1 MTQDPPAGPSG
12 PAASRPP
19 GEATH
24 EPSAPSERTW
34 LEATW
39 SERAALGSHGEVT
52 AYCHRGVWL
61 IEVEGDYGAVT
72 EDVDLAIQ
80 MALAE
85 CPRGVVCSL
94 MRPPQGQGAGQ
105 LIDRL
110 ASAGRHVRRWPGTPI
125 VVVCHDRAT
134 LDALDLRPDG
144 HYLGHS
150 SSLLKAWARISTQES
165 GRTAHQRLSPDGL
178 TSRTARRF
186 LSRVCTDWGL
196 GRHVPS
202 GTIIV
207 SELVTNAVQH
217 AGGDV
222 DVFLAE
228 HAGGLRVAV
237 RDRDSTSPVTPL
249 IDPESLK
256 GRGLRIV
263 QTLAQSSGALPA
275 AGGGKLVWAVLG
287 PEAR

>member
-1 MTQDPPAGPSG
+1 
-12 PAASRPP
+12 
-19 GEATH
+19 
-24 EPSAPSERTW
+24 
-34 LEATW
+34 
-39 SERAALGSHGEVT
+39 
-52 AYCHRGVWL
+52 VWL
-61 IEVEGDYGAVT
+61 IEVEGDFGAVV

-94 MRPPQGQGAGQ
+94 MHPPWGQEADI
-105 LIDRL
+105 LLDSL

-125 VVVCHDRAT
+125 VVVCQDPGT
-134 LDALDLRPDG
+134 LDALDERSDG
-144 HYLGHS
+144 RYLGRS
-150 SSLLKAWARISTQES
+150 SSLLKAWARISAQEP
-165 GRTAHQRLSPDGL
+165 GRTAHQRLRPDAL

-186 LSRVCTDWGL
+186 LSRACTDWGL
-196 GRHVPS
+196 GHLQPS
-202 GTIIV
+202 GSIIV

-217 AGGDV
+217 AGGHV

-228 HAGGLRVAV
+228 YVGCLRIAV
-237 RDRDSTSPVTPL
+237 RDRDSASPVTPV

-263 QTLAQSSGALPA
+263 ETLSQSSGALPA

-287 PEAR
+287 AEPR